1 MVGRYVTLDERFYK
15 IVGITDK
22 KVKLQRLKVKKD
34 GSPGRQ
40 LMALLVWRQS
50 SLIISVT
57 LHTERIVMYD
67 GNFDHIK
74 KLLDERYIGLQLLA
88 IKPKVPK
95 MKRLPRAKKTAPKTK
110 TKKVVKTKAKKAAK

>member
-34 GSPGRQ
+34 GSPGSTAYGPIGVATK
-40 LMALLVWRQS
+40 LTDN
-50 SLIISVT
+50 IVT